1 MRVAIFDF
9 DGTLYAEETFT
20 ILMNHLK
27 NHPVYKSK
35 YGRFYK
41 SLMPRYIATKLNLY
55 PNAKM
60 KERSMQFY
68 LEAFEGRTTSEM
80 DTYFEEIKEI
90 MQKDFNPEVI
100 ARLKQHQQDN
110 VHILLVSGAYTQFLQ
125 RVTDGFSFN
134 HIIGSEI
141 NYKDNVVHTK
151 IPVKHVN
158 GTRKTEHLLQ
168 VLEGQEIDW
177 KNSYAY
183 GDSYTDLPVLELV
196 GNPVAVK
203 PEEKLKS
210 LAVERNWE
218 IL

>member
-90 MQKDFNPEVI
+90 MQP
-100 ARLKQHQQDN
+100 
-110 VHILLVSGAYTQFLQ
+110 
-125 RVTDGFSFN
+125 
-134 HIIGSEI
+134 
-141 NYKDNVVHTK
+141 
-151 IPVKHVN
+151 
-158 GTRKTEHLLQ
+158 
-168 VLEGQEIDW
+168 
-177 KNSYAY
+177 
-183 GDSYTDLPVLELV
+183 
-196 GNPVAVK
+196 
-203 PEEKLKS
+203 
-210 LAVERNWE
+210 
-218 IL
+218 